1 MTDSS
6 DGGQTDGTAATGN
19 PSDGSDEGDDG
30 SGVLT
35 ARRTF
40 LGGLA
45 GTLAA
50 GVTFVALNVEAIR
63 EFFMPTHEN
72 AGTEAWLSRDETE
85 TDTTERVVGT
95 VRLGS
100 GQYTAQNL
108 WASSSGAV
116 LSWQVSNI
124 QGGAV
129 DVWVLP
135 DDHIDR
141 YQDDE
146 DPRFNAALS
155 AEGITAETRQR
166 GEVPDGDWWV
176 VVDNSE
182 LLGSDA
188 DDEVELDVE
197 LELTI

>member
-1 MTDSS
+1 MTADSS
-6 DGGQTDGTAATGN
+6 AGGQADGTAATGN
-19 PSDGSDEGDDG
+19 VADEDSDDG
-30 SGVLT
+30 DGVLT

-50 GVTFVALNVEAIR
+50 AVTFVALNVEAIK
-63 EFFMPTHEN
+63 EFFLPTHEN
-72 AGTEAWLSRDETE
+72 AGADAWLSREEAE
-85 TDTTERVVGT
+85 TDTTERVAGT
-95 VRLGS
+95 LRLES

-116 LSWQVSNI
+116 LSWHVSNVE
-124 QGGAV
+124 GGAV

-155 AEGITAETRQR
+155 AEGVTAETQQR

-176 VVDNSE
+176 VVDNSG
-182 LLGSDA
+182 LFGSDA
-188 DDEVELDVE
+188 DGEVELDVE
-197 LELTI
+197 LELAI